1 MKHSAIF
8 TILLLLAVS
17 IGTARDEVA
26 VETAAAEQ
34 PGVPVDTASNDA
46 EQTSPLE
53 VLDWMVAK
61 CEGMDYWHPEIGPSE
76 PDYSTNWAQGGPI
89 IEREKIAL
97 TWYPDDKEWIAG
109 VDFQHPRFSNVIAYE
124 EQYGPTPLIA
134 AMRCYVAS
142 KLGEEVDVPEEL
154 K

>member
-1 MKHSAIF
+1 MRVN
-8 TILLLLAVS
+8 TNNLQ
-17 IGTARDEVA
+17 G
-26 VETAAAEQ
+26 AA
-34 PGVPVDTASNDA
+34 
-46 EQTSPLE
+46 
-53 VLDWMVAK
+53 LDWAVAK
-61 CEGMDYWHPEIGPSE
+61 CEGHGIGSLDDPWFAPSS
-76 PDYSTNWAQGGPI
+76 DWAQGGPI

>member
-1 MKHSAIF
+1 MK
-8 TILLLLAVS
+8 TNELT
-17 IGTARDEVA
+17 G
-26 VETAAAEQ
+26 AA
-34 PGVPVDTASNDA
+34 
-46 EQTSPLE
+46 
-53 VLDWMVAK
+53 LDWAVAK
-61 CEGMDYWHPEIGPSE
+61 CEGITEGKDSAWYY
-76 PDYSTNWAQGGPI
+76 DRRNAYNYSTDWAQGGPI

>member
-1 MKHSAIF
+1 MKTSELTGAA
-8 TILLLLAVS
+8 LDWAVS
-17 IGTARDEVA
+17 
-26 VETAAAEQ
+26 
-34 PGVPVDTASNDA
+34 
-46 EQTSPLE
+46 
-53 VLDWMVAK
+53 K
-61 CEGMDYWHPEIGPSE
+61 CEGVDVTHLYAW
-76 PDYSTNWAQGGPI
+76 DYSTNRYSTDWAHGGPI

-97 TWYPDDKEWIAG
+97 TCYPDDKEWIAG